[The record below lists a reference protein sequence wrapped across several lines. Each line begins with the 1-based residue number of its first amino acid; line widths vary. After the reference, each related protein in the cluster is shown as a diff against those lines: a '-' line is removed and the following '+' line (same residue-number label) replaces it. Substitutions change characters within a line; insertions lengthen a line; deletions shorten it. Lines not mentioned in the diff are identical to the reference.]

1 MYHSISFISGS
12 TEMNTWDDWHLI
24 PSSRPVFNPPKVK
37 TQYVDIPGGNGQLDL
52 TEILT
57 GYPLYE
63 NRTGSIEFYVEN
75 GHAEWDD
82 LYSQIMNYL
91 HGKHMTAYLEDDP
104 GFVYEGRF
112 TVNSWKSDKWWS
124 TITIDYDVYPY
135 KRERF
140 SSLEDWLWD
149 PFDFETGVIREYKN
163 LTINGSLTVV
173 IGGTYEPVSP
183 TITVTDRT
191 SELTLSV
198 SGHKYTL
205 QDGENYI
212 YDIVVKDTDVNF
224 VFSGKATISIDFR
237 GGRL

>member
-91 HGKHMTAYLEDDP
+91 HGKHMTACLEDDP

-112 TVNSWKSDKWWS
+112 AVNSWKSDKWWS

-183 TITVTDRT
+183 TITVTNRT

-224 VFSGKATISIDFR
+224 AFSGKATISIDFR